1 MAENTTNLKDHY
13 EWLNSD
19 FFHRI
24 LSVDNEN
31 QTIKILDYQVKPALN
46 YGENY
51 ASQMIR
57 ATVTYLINGIE
68 ERGQRFVI
76 KALVL
81 NEVMANMTKEFKI
94 FDKEIMVY
102 QNILPAVEKLLKLAG
117 DNTKLSPRYYFR
129 LKKKSNYF
137 Q

>member
-24 LSVDNEN
+24 LSKDNES
-31 QTIKILDYQVKPALN
+31 QTIKILDYEVKPALN

-51 ASQMIR
+51 GSQMIR
-57 ATVTYLINGIE
+57 ANVTYLFNVIE
-68 ERGQRFVI
+68 ERKQRFVI

-81 NEVMANMTKEFKI
+81 DEMMAKAIKDFKI
-94 FDKEIMVY
+94 FEREILVY

-117 DNTKLSPRYYFR
+117 DDTKLSPRYVYYFR
-129 LKKKSNYF
+129 
-137 Q
+137 